1 MANRDYVRR
10 GRGAPKKS
18 TKKQPSKRKP

>member
-18 TKKQPSKRKP
+18 TKKQPP

>member
-18 TKKQPSKRKP
+18 TKKQP

>member
-18 TKKQPSKRKP
+18 TKKQPSR

>member
-18 TKKQPSKRKP
+18 TKK